1 MQQYYTASCRT
12 IRRPQSGRRRNLEVP
27 KGAEL
32 GAASAAGALAE
43 EGSVGEEGRHDISVV
58 GDRNIVQRG
67 DASRDRVGRQEPE
80 DTKHG
85 KSAIVDLHQ
94 EALVLLLLGHL
105 LGEAEGVVQ
114 VQDPVDVVAEV
125 LEINNGRLA
134 MLGIFGFLSADAVP
148 GSVPALNDIAIP
160 YDGNVMAP
168 FFADGSFFS

>member
-27 KGAEL
+27 KGAES

-58 GDRNIVQRG
+58 GNRDIVQRG
-67 DASRDRVGRQEPE
+67 DASRDRISRQEPE

-114 VQDPVDVVAEV
+114 VQHPVDVVAEV
-125 LEINNGRLA
+125 LEGRVVARTAPPHVVLPLRVA
-134 MLGIFGFLSADAVP
+134 AAALVP
-148 GSVPALNDIAIP
+148 ELEEPDHGDDLPAGRARE
-160 YDGNVMAP
+160 G
-168 FFADGSFFS
+168 